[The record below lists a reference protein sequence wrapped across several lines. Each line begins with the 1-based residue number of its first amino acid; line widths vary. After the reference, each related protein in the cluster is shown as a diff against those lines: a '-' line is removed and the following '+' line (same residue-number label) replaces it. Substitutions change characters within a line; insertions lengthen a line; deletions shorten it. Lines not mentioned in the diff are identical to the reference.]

1 MAQQVAGGSDR
12 AQVRLAELVAALSL
26 GIDLGFGQPMEH
38 VLRQCLIALRLA
50 EGLGLDEEQR
60 AVVYYT
66 ALLVNV
72 GCHTDAHEQAKWF
85 GDDIALKS
93 VKYDH
98 EPRSLR
104 MATTGMRQ
112 LGAGSPPLH
121 RFRLGLAFA
130 LSGHREVDGMIE
142 HHAAIARTMAEQLS
156 LPDDVVEAIGAAYER
171 WDGRGWPGE
180 LEGDDVPLAARV
192 AHVAE
197 YIEVANRLGGVEAA
211 RKLARE
217 RGGGDFDPVL
227 AGLVETE
234 GDVILSGL
242 DTVGVWGAVIDAEPA
257 LAVVLVGE
265 RIDEALLAIA
275 NFVDLKSP
283 YFLGHAR
290 AVSELAA
297 EAGRGFGLSEDEV
310 RLLRRAGLVHGLGR
324 LGVSNAILDKPGP
337 LGAGEWER
345 VRLQPYVTDR
355 MLRQSEALAPVA
367 RIAVQHRERLDG
379 SGYPRGLSGAAI
391 SREARILAAAD
402 AYQAMREPRPHRPE
416 RSAEEAAGRAA
427 GGREGGALRRRRR
440 RGGARS
446 RRPPRRAAARRP
458 GGADGTR
465 DRGAAAAR
473 ARALEQADRRAARD
487 LTEDGRQPRR
497 AHLRQDRHLDP
508 RRRRPL
514 RDAPRAAAGGG
525 VPRARRPGLGVR
537 PLHRLHVPHHHGLGL
552 VQLLGGAEH
561 HDLAAG
567 LVLHRDVAG
576 RREERIAGL
585 EALLAVFEAEC
596 DPAG

>member
-98 EPRSLR
+98 DPRSLR

-130 LSGHREVDGMIE
+130 LSGHREVDGMIA

-180 LEGDDVPLAARV
+180 LEGDDVPLASRV

-234 GDVILSGL
+234 GEVILSGL

-257 LAVVLVGE
+257 LAVVLVGD

-297 EAGRGFGLSEDEV
+297 EAGPGFGLSEAEV
-310 RLLRRAGLVHGLGR
+310 RLLRRAGPRPRPRATRCLERDPGQARPARRGRVGARSPPALRDRPHAAPVRGARARGPDRGAAPGADRR
-324 LGVSNAILDKPGP
+324 LGLPARALRRRDLARGAHPRRCGCLPGDARAP
-337 LGAGEWER
+337 SPPPRA
-345 VRLQPYVTDR
+345 
-355 MLRQSEALAPVA
+355 LR
-367 RIAVQHRERLDG
+367 RRG
-379 SGYPRGLSGAAI
+379 S
-391 SREARILAAAD
+391 
-402 AYQAMREPRPHRPE
+402 
-416 RSAEEAAGRAA
+416 GRAA
-427 GGREGGALRRRRR
+427 CRREGRALRRRRR
-440 RGGARS
+440 RGGARR
-446 RRPPRRAAARRP
+446 RRPPRS
-458 GGADGTR
+458 
-465 DRGAAAAR
+465 RGAAKGPAGLTAREIEVLRLLARGLSNKQIAAR
-473 ARALEQADRRAARD
+473 LVISPKTVANH
-487 LTEDGRQPRR
+487 TEHIYAKIDTST
-497 AHLRQDRHLDP
+497 
-508 RRRRPL
+508 
-514 RDAPRAAAGGG
+514 RAAAGLY
-525 VPRARRPGLGVR
+525 AMQ
-537 PLHRLHVPHHHGLGL
+537 HGLL
-552 VQLLGGAEH
+552 P
-561 HDLAAG
+561 
-567 LVLHRDVAG
+567 
-576 RREERIAGL
+576 EE
-585 EALLAVFEAEC
+585 EF
-596 DPAG
+596 PARVPA